1 MSIVG
6 RFLQVLGLIILPA
19 SLIIEATGGLGRDFG
34 VSEMLVMMIF
44 GAALFGIGRLIGGTT
59 R

>member
-19 SLIIEATGGLGRDFG
+19 SLVIEATGGLGRDFG
-34 VSEMLVMMIF
+34 VSHMLVMMIF
-44 GAALFGIGRLIGGTT
+44 GAALFGLGRLIGGYA